1 MDHDAAHKY
10 IHGLPEVAADLL
22 RLVAPDWVDELDLAT
37 LEDRSAEFLDA
48 AHRKRHGDM
57 AFSVRLR
64 RGRLGDGGRPYL
76 LVLLEFQSDVDRR
89 MAQRVREY
97 AGMLL
102 DRVARSGAP
111 EREGG
116 LPWVLPVV
124 VYNGSE
130 PWTAAGQATD
140 LAPLPSRR
148 MARDLALLQPQAYR
162 LLATAGALTSG
173 ARPAEDWPLDNRVAA
188 TVRLQAGGPPD
199 ALLPRLLEEAARFP
213 GATNEAFRQA
223 LHAWA
228 WALWEHRTGE
238 GSGFPTFDELERKE
252 QAVMTTVAEAAWDR
266 WEARVRAEG
275 VEQGIARGVEQ
286 GIAQGVERGIARGGA
301 RLINRQAALK
311 FGTGT
316 AERVTGLLEGLT
328 NQEDLDRVG
337 DWILE
342 CGSGDELLSR
352 VSSLLAGQRQ

>member
-22 RLVAPDWVDELDLAT
+22 RLVAPDWVDELDLPS

-48 AHRKRHGDM
+48 AHLKRLGDM

-64 RGRLGDGGRPYL
+64 RGRLDNGERPYL
-76 LVLLEFQSDVDRR
+76 LVPLEFQSEVDRR

-97 AGMLL
+97 AEMLL
-102 DRVARSGAP
+102 DRVARGGAS
-111 EREGG
+111 EKEGG
-116 LPWVLPVV
+116 LPWVLPIV

-162 LLATAGALTSG
+162 LLETAGALTSG
-173 ARPAEDWPLDNRVAA
+173 ARPAQHWPLDNRVAA
-188 TVRLQAGGPPD
+188 TVRLQAGGAPD

-213 GATNEAFRQA
+213 GAANEAFRQA

-228 WALWEHRTGE
+228 RALWEDRTGD

-266 WEARVRAEG
+266 WEAKVRAEG
-275 VEQGIARGVEQ
+275 VERGIV
-286 GIAQGVERGIARGGA
+286 QGVERGVRQGRAELLR
-301 RLINRQAALK
+301 RQAALK
-311 FGTGT
+311 FGDGT
-316 AERVTGLLEGLT
+316 AQRLAGLLDSLT
-328 NQEDLDRVG
+328 AQEDLDRAG

-342 CGSGDELLSR
+342 CGDGDELLSR
-352 VSSLLAGQRQ
+352 VSGLLPDG